1 MANEAI
7 LIQLL
12 EEKLM
17 TVTMADGSVG
27 TDIQKGTILKF
38 TGDPNV
44 AAASSSDGDIFA
56 GILAEENVGGDGQTE
71 FAVWRHGVFALKA
84 AAGGATTLG
93 HKVNITG
100 ANLFGPANVT
110 TAADFAEHFGTT
122 LETTAN
128 DEVVHVLVGE

>member
-7 LIQLL
+7 LIQRL
-12 EEKLM
+12 ETNDLF
-17 TVTMADGSVG
+17 TVTVSDSTGLE
-27 TDIQKGTILKF
+27 KGTILKWSA
-38 TGDPNV
+38 DPNT
-44 AAASSSDGDIFA
+44 AAASSADGDIFA
-56 GILAEENVGGDGQTE
+56 GILAEEKVADDGQTE
-71 FAVWRHGVFALKA
+71 VAVWRKGVFAIKA

-110 TAADFAEHFGTT
+110 TAADFAEHFGTA

-128 DEVVHVLVGE
+128 DEVVQVLVGY